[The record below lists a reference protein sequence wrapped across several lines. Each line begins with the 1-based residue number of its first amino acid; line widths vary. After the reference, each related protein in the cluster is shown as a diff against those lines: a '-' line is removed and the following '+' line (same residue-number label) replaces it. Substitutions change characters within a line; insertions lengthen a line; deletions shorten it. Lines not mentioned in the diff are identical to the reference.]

1 MGKTTSTE
9 RMRKLR
15 QRRKE
20 EEDFDLEFHREKER
34 KRVAG
39 IRKKQKVR
47 NINES
52 KQEEYRLYERL
63 RKRKQRERKR
73 QDKGNIDG
81 RIESNYKKGRSTR
94 IKNSKDKENQMK
106 RLHLKVKFVTNENRR
121 LKRRL
126 NSTPQS
132 EEDYE
137 ASASCSES
145 SFMSALSPS
154 AKRRTTKRLSL
165 SKAPR
170 ELVRRYH
177 LDRQHLNVKEGTDLK
192 QQIQKYLQ
200 RDDVSIVTPDIKKA
214 KKGIRYRL
222 ASLQELH
229 QRFQVDGSIECS
241 YAQFT
246 RYVPEHIVK
255 PKPEDWGTCLNPEL
269 KLESI
274 KKQLPALH

>member
-34 KRVAG
+34 RRVAD
-39 IRKKQKVR
+39 IRKKQKEVR

-52 KQEEYRLYERL
+52 KQEEYRSYERL

-73 QDKGNIDG
+73 QDKGNIDR

-94 IKNSKDKENQMK
+94 IKNSKDKENQIK
-106 RLHLKVKFVTNENRR
+106 RLHLKLKFVTNENRR

-132 EEDYE
+132 EDYE
-137 ASASCSES
+137 ASTSCSES

-154 AKRRTTKRLSL
+154 AKRRATKRLSL
-165 SKAPR
+165 SKAPA
-170 ELVRRYH
+170 
-177 LDRQHLNVKEGTDLK
+177 T
-192 QQIQKYLQ
+192 
-200 RDDVSIVTPDIKKA
+200 
-214 KKGIRYRL
+214 
-222 ASLQELH
+222 
-229 QRFQVDGSIECS
+229 
-241 YAQFT
+241 
-246 RYVPEHIVK
+246 
-255 PKPEDWGTCLNPEL
+255 W
-269 KLESI
+269 
-274 KKQLPALH
+274 